1 MEKYYI
7 GARSQ
12 QEAERIALEHGLNR
26 NQWRCAHGG
35 VPHSNLRDGIR
46 VSDRKYL
53 IGEFT
58 SREWFVLTAHLP
70 RDKSYG

>member
-12 QEAERIALEHGLNR
+12 QEAERIALEHGLDR
-26 NQWRCAHGG
+26 NQWRRAHGG
-35 VPHSNLRDGIR
+35 PPHSHLRDGIR

-58 SREWFVLTAHLP
+58 SGEWLVLTAHLP